1 MTDTEAALLR
11 AIAAHPREDTPR
23 LIYAD
28 YLDELAEPSSIAR
41 AEFIRLHIQLAQLR
55 FDSPDREPL
64 LRRID
69 QLLCEWD
76 FVWQKEMP
84 EGLRALSGYSRGFVY
99 RAAAAAAAIE
109 KASDDPRTLLIAY
122 LELSVDVSASRLREV
137 VKQPLFARLTE
148 LKLRD
153 DKPIGWSGA
162 KALAEGE
169 YPQLEQLTLARHRIG
184 DIGLRWLCD
193 SWGFP
198 RLRELDLSN
207 NEITDAGASTLLR
220 SSLIGRVRVDLWGNP
235 ISQTMTERVAS
246 GHREW

>member
-1 MTDTEAALLR
+1 
-11 AIAAHPREDTPR
+11 

-28 YLDELAEPSSIAR
+28 YLDELGEPSAAAR

-55 FDSPDREPL
+55 YDSPEREPL
-64 LRRID
+64 LRRTD

-76 FVWQKEMP
+76 SIWQKEMP
-84 EGLRALSGYSRGFVY
+84 EGFRALSGYSRGFVY
-99 RAAAAAAAIE
+99 RAAAVASAIE
-109 KASDDPRTLLIAY
+109 NASDDPRTLLIDY
-122 LELSVDVSASRLREV
+122 LELSVDVSATRLREV
-137 VKQPLFARLTE
+137 VKEPLFARLTE

-153 DKPIGWSGA
+153 DKPIGWSGT

-169 YPQLEQLTLARHRIG
+169 YRQLERLGLSRQRIG

-198 RLRELDLSN
+198 RLRELDLRHN
-207 NEITDAGASTLLR
+207 DITDAGANRLLR
-220 SSLIGRVRVDLWGNP
+220 SSLISRVRLDLWGNP
-235 ISQTMTERVAS
+235 ISQELLERVAS